1 MNNVSI
7 SIYLDTRHQKIN
19 GAYPLKLRVYNP
31 LTKKAKMYPL
41 SRIKSDEKS
50 NAAILKI
57 INNGFD
63 NQLSLNEICYTDK
76 KLRGT
81 NLKLKLFF
89 GNVEEKANDIAEKL
103 KPFTF
108 DEFEHKMFDT
118 INSES
123 DLADHYTDTIKRF
136 ERLNKIGTA
145 SNYRLSQKSLKTY
158 AVREKIAFVFNSI
171 TPQFLEDYQAFM
183 IDELERSATTVSMY
197 LRALRA
203 VFNKAMQA
211 NAILPEQYPFGKYK
225 YTIPTGDKVNKALS
239 KEQLSILWNG
249 TSTTPEQQ
257 KAKDFWFLSYYSRG
271 MNIKDIALLKFENLN
286 EKNIEYL
293 RAKTRDTGK
302 KKPKTIVVSIG
313 DELKVLI
320 YEYKCKTSNSK
331 DYVFPIL
338 TKGMTAKEQHNCIK
352 NFTRFINQHFQKYAK
367 QNGIETA
374 ISTQWARHSF
384 TTNIIRNGAS
394 VALASQ
400 ALNHSDIKTTENY
413 IGSFPELKDVEAMAE
428 FMKF

>member
-7 SIYLDTRHQKIN
+7 SIYLDKRHQKIN

-31 LTKKAKMYPL
+31 LTKKVKMYPL

-57 INNGFD
+57 FNNGFD
-63 NQLSLNEICYTDK
+63 NQLSLNEICSTDK

-81 NLKLKLFF
+81 NLKLQIFF
-89 GNVEEKANDIAEKL
+89 NDAKSKAVKIAENL
-103 KPFTF
+103 TPFTF
-108 DEFEHKMFDT
+108 DVFEHKMFDAV
-118 INSES
+118 NSGS

-158 AVREKIAFVFNSI
+158 ALREKIPFVFNSI
-171 TPQFLEDYQAFM
+171 TPQFLEDYELFM
-183 IDELERSATTVSMY
+183 TGELERSVTTVSMY

-203 VFNKAMQA
+203 VFNKAKQA
-211 NAILPEQYPFGKYK
+211 NAILPEQYPFGKYG

-239 KEQLSILWNG
+239 KEQLAILRDG
-249 TSTTPEQQ
+249 TAETPEQQ

-302 KKPKTIVVSIG
+302 KKPKTIVVSLG
-313 DELKVLI
+313 DELRVLI
-320 YEYKCKTSNSK
+320 NKYKCETSNAK

-338 TKGMTAKEQHNCIK
+338 TKGMTANQQHRCIQ
-352 NFTRFINQHFQKYAK
+352 NFTRFINQNFKKYAK
-367 QNGIETA
+367 QNGIEA
-374 ISTQWARHSF
+374 AVSTYWARHSF
-384 TTNIIRNGAS
+384 SNIIIRNGAS
-394 VALASQ
+394 IALLSQ